1 MNMKGIES
9 LTDIHAHII
18 YGVDDGARTPNES
31 LKLIS
36 MAREQG
42 IKKIIATPHTV
53 PELTSDEIVKKL
65 NIIKSKVKEEHID
78 CKLYT
83 GQEIFYSEKAI
94 ENLKSGK
101 YLTLADSEYILV
113 EFDP

>member
-18 YGVDDGARTPNES
+18 YGVDDGARTPKES

-36 MAREQG
+36 MAAEQS
-42 IKKIIATPHTV
+42 IKKIIATPHTM
-53 PELTSDEIVKKL
+53 PELTSDEIAEKL
-65 NIIKSKVKEEHID
+65 NIIKSKVKEENID

-83 GQEIFYSEKAI
+83 GQEIF
-94 ENLKSGK
+94 
-101 YLTLADSEYILV
+101 
-113 EFDP
+113 